1 MRLFARVPFV
11 LLRRLSSH
19 LAALVRLLL
28 LFFCHFVVLFGS
40 QSSSPRSLVLLF
52 SGFGLLACRLLCRP
66 ASAKR
71 TPVRFF
77 QSVCLYF
84 LSGHGSVSSFR
95 FIMFF
100 FISIGTLDFFSLPG
114 QHTGSA
120 LLPSRAGSL
129 SFIHSLPRCGET
141 QREIR
146 PEAHVPRNFFFRAI
160 RKMRGGPEDEWE
172 DPKCRNENV
181 Q

>member
-1 MRLFARVPFV
+1 MSSAQCVGHWRDASVCAGSFCSFTPFV
-11 LLRRLSSH
+11 FPFSRPRSLTTFL
-19 LAALVRLLL
+19 
-28 LFFCHFVVLFGS
+28 FCHFVVLFGS

-100 FISIGTLDFFSLPG
+100 FISIGTLDFFFLYPG
-114 QHTGSA
+114 ST
-120 LLPSRAGSL
+120 RAVPCCRAVPAAFP
-129 SFIHSLPRCGET
+129 SFIPSHGAEKPSGRSDRRLTSRET
-141 QREIR
+141 SFSERF
-146 PEAHVPRNFFFRAI
+146 A
-160 RKMRGGPEDEWE
+160 K
-172 DPKCRNENV
+172 
-181 Q
+181 